1 MFNNSI
7 MMGWRIAL
15 LGRPSCGTCVS
26 HFKINYLC
34 SFTYPKLP
42 HSNLNSFVR
51 VPDLGRT
58 FLARIFEKLTISL
71 HLVSKNR
78 HIDSKF
84 RPSSPQV
91 SFAEI

>member
-15 LGRPSCGTCVS
+15 LGRSCGTCVS

-42 HSNLNSFVR
+42 HSNLN
-51 VPDLGRT
+51 L
-58 FLARIFEKLTISL
+58 L
-71 HLVSKNR
+71 
-78 HIDSKF
+78 
-84 RPSSPQV
+84 RP
-91 SFAEI
+91 